1 MKTFWKPHFQHCAVH
16 SDFLLDK
23 IRCCLWKLIGK
34 KQCVSKPGETVITS
48 PEDDLCV
55 SVCRVAKTSVSP
67 NVLKVLGFP

>member
-1 MKTFWKPHFQHCAVH
+1 MKIFWDPHFQHCTGH
-16 SDFLLDK
+16 SALLLDK

-48 PEDDLCV
+48 LESDLCV
-55 SVCRVAKTSVSP
+55 SVCRVAKTRVTP